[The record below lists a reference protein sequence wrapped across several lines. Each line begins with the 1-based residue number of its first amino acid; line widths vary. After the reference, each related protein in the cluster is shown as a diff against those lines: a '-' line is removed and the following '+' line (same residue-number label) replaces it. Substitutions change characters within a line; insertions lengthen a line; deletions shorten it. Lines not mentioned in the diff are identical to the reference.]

1 MTDTAMPA
9 EQTESLAQAAPACGA
24 VLKAAREQKKLSI
37 EDISSRLRLSVHQ
50 IQALENDDFSLLP
63 SAATMTRG
71 FIRNYARLLE
81 VDSEPL
87 LLVYQAHAS
96 GQTKHSLTIKS
107 ANILITSTQK
117 PVWKKYIVSSLVI
130 VLLIGLWVIY
140 MDYFHVV
147 AQQPVSQPLAQT
159 EDASQGQPATDE
171 PMPEPALPVAERD
184 AAAEVVAPV
193 ETFPAEVNS
202 TDKSLPA
209 PTPAS
214 TSLTTTEK
222 PAETTA
228 ATSNQPTKSVTQLP
242 SSVPAPVISAP
253 VLPISSQ
260 TQASSTASASAKA
273 VLKVRLTFTEPAWVS
288 VLDADNKEVLNK
300 TGQAG
305 IQEQIEVTPPAK
317 LIIGNA
323 NGTHLEVNN
332 KVIDLTPYN
341 KLNVVRLTLE

>member
-1 MTDTAMPA
+1 MTETATSA
-9 EQTESLAQAAPACGA
+9 EQTESLAQTAPACGA

-50 IQALENDDFSLLP
+50 IQALENDDFSVLP

-96 GQTKHSLTIKS
+96 GQTNHSLTIKS

-130 VLLIGLWVIY
+130 LLLIGLWVIY

-147 AQQPVSQPLAQT
+147 AQQQPVSQPLAQA
-159 EDASQGQPATDE
+159 EDTTQGQVATDE

-193 ETFPAEVNS
+193 ETVPVEVNS
-202 TDKSLPA
+202 ADKSLP
-209 PTPAS
+209 TPAS
-214 TSLTTTEK
+214 NSATATEK
-222 PAETTA
+222 PVETVT
-228 ATSNQPTKSVTQLP
+228 ATSNQPAKPVSQLP
-242 SSVPAPVISAP
+242 TSVPAPVVNAP

-260 TQASSTASASAKA
+260 SQTSSTVPASAKP
-273 VLKVRLTFTEPAWVS
+273 VLKVRFTFTEPTWVS

-300 TGQAG
+300 TGQPG
-305 IQEQIEVTPPAK
+305 GQEKIEVSPPAK
-317 LIIGNA
+317 LVIGNA
-323 NGTHLEVNN
+323 NGTLLEVNN
-332 KVIDLTPYN
+332 KAIDLTPYN